1 MNEETVIIV
10 QKTDMEKSMGVVGT
24 SRAKITNN
32 PLGAIGGGVLAW
44 YLTKRYT
51 GLENKWAYAGIVL
64 IGVAVGAYTMSAIE
78 RTKFN

>member
-10 QKTDMEKSMGVVGT
+10 QKSDQEKAFGTVGT

-51 GLENKWAYAGIVL
+51 GLENKWAYAGIIL
-64 IGVAVGAYTMSAIE
+64 LGVTVGAYTMSAIK

>member
-1 MNEETVIIV
+1 MEEETVIVI
-10 QKTDMEKSMGVVGT
+10 QKSDTEKALGTVGT

-51 GLENKWAYAGIVL
+51 GLENKWAYAGIIL
-64 IGVAVGAYTMSAIE
+64 IGVVTGAYTMSAIK
-78 RTKFN
+78 RTTFK

>member
-1 MNEETVIIV
+1 MNEETIIIV
-10 QKTDMEKSMGVVGT
+10 EKSDKEKAFGVVGT

-51 GLENKWAYAGIVL
+51 VLENKWAYAGIILV
-64 IGVAVGAYTMSAIE
+64 GVAVGAYTMSAIK
-78 RTKFN
+78 RTTFK